1 MYATLSSTRNWRTSM
16 LLKRFLPPIGF
27 PAGCSGSRDAR
38 FAAVVK
44 AAKKRWTEVR
54 KQAKKVG
61 R

>member
-16 LLKRFLPPIGF
+16 LLKRFLPPNRL
-27 PAGCSGSRDAR
+27 PCGCSGSRDAR

-54 KQAKKVG
+54 KQAKKV
-61 R
+61 RR